1 MGKRYP
7 SVVEMVSDLASPDFA
22 KQFKEERAKTRLA
35 RTLFN
40 LRHLAGL
47 TEGDVAER
55 LGWTAKRVENFE
67 RREVDKINFGDFER
81 YLTAIGLNAEISFF
95 EEELPIVDHVKYH
108 VFETRKLMHQ
118 LTDIVEE
125 DEKISQE
132 VEKFFGE
139 YFFNI
144 VWFQANI
151 MLKLYRAKITLTKS
165 EKHRVKQFEQFLSL
179 MDEDDHE
186 ELDEKELGHNKEV
199 YISSETK
206 MVAAYA

>member
-1 MGKRYP
+1 MGNRYS
-7 SVVEMVSDLASPDFA
+7 SVEEMLNELASPDLAKEFA
-22 KQFKEERAKTRLA
+22 DWRTKTRLA

-40 LRHLAGL
+40 LRHQAGL
-47 TEGDVAER
+47 SEQEVAER
-55 LGWTAKRVENFE
+55 LGWTKKRVENFE
-67 RREVDKINFGDFER
+67 RREVDKIGFGDFER

-95 EEELPIVDHVKYH
+95 EEKLPIVDHVKYH

-151 MLKLYRAKITLTKS
+151 MLKLYRAKSTLTKS

-179 MDEDDHE
+179 IDEDDYE
-186 ELDEKELGHNKEV
+186 EPDEKELGHNKEV
-199 YISSETK
+199 YIPSETR
-206 MVAAYA
+206 MVAEYV

>member
-7 SVVEMVSDLASPDFA
+7 SVVEMVSDLADPDFA
-22 KQFKEERAKTRLA
+22 KQFKEQRANTRLA

-47 TEGDVAER
+47 TERDVAEY

-67 RREVDKINFGDFER
+67 RREVDKISFGDFER
-81 YLTAIGLNAEISFF
+81 YLAAIGVKAGISFF
-95 EEELPIVDHVKYH
+95 EKDTPIVDKIKYH

-132 VEKFFGE
+132 VENFFGE
-139 YFFNI
+139 YLFNI

-151 MLKLYRAKITLTKS
+151 MLKLYRAKGSLTET
-165 EKHRVKQFEQFLSL
+165 EKHRVEQFQQLLSL
-179 MDEDDHE
+179 MDDEEYEEPDEDG
-186 ELDEKELGHNKEV
+186 LGVNKEV

-206 MVAAYA
+206 TVAAYT